1 MPQFI
6 LAIEPLIRNINMD
19 DSILGLNIEGN
30 NIPKA
35 LAYADDVSCI
45 IVPNQHNLQKIFSHY
60 QVMSE
65 LSGLN
70 LNADKTEI
78 ISRGD
83 ESNLYNLNYNQDTVT
98 VKTGEDVKINGI
110 YLSFD
115 VNKVRER
122 NFNKIYS
129 SVEKQLRMWSSRG
142 LSLMGKI
149 QIYKTFGLSQ
159 ILFACST
166 IMLTK
171 KEDMQLSNLIFKF
184 IWNRNMDSKKAPDRI
199 KRSILNLKVKD
210 LGFGMI
216 DFRDVITSIRV
227 KNVTRLLNN
236 PDHPMNKIIRNSI
249 NSSIINIKC
258 LNKVRPTI
266 DEAIDKIRNMWL
278 TAIKKCIHE
287 GVAPKILVD
296 IALNE
301 YVGNITYHRF
311 RNKRLVLTHRHD
323 RLFEINNLSRDH
335 PIFKKIDKNIQ
346 GLLSL
351 NTTYLDNYVPSSF
364 ENNYSILPIIDKFKP
379 TAVVTSRE
387 IRTTFQ
393 SVTSKSCKMITE
405 PNEDCLTNLGHTIAK
420 LTNVRSK
427 TTLLR
432 TIHGDI
438 YCGTRMKK
446 FGMIDSDLCSR
457 CGFPETIA
465 HQIMECSYVTK
476 IWEIVSNLTGI
487 KIKNLNQ
494 ILGHDPTH
502 DKITL
507 TLHAEIIRQLLAI
520 TRPTTD
526 PINVVLSSV
535 RRLAI
540 VEKGITKFQINN
552 MLKELTAIT

>member
-1 MPQFI
+1 
-6 LAIEPLIRNINMD
+6 
-19 DSILGLNIEGN
+19 
-30 NIPKA
+30 
-35 LAYADDVSCI
+35 
-45 IVPNQHNLQKIFSHY
+45 
-60 QVMSE
+60 
-65 LSGLN
+65 
-70 LNADKTEI
+70 
-78 ISRGD
+78 
-83 ESNLYNLNYNQDTVT
+83 
-98 VKTGEDVKINGI
+98 
-110 YLSFD
+110 
-115 VNKVRER
+115 
-122 NFNKIYS
+122 
-129 SVEKQLRMWSSRG
+129 
-142 LSLMGKI
+142 
-149 QIYKTFGLSQ
+149 
-159 ILFACST
+159 
-166 IMLTK
+166 
-171 KEDMQLSNLIFKF
+171 
-184 IWNRNMDSKKAPDRI
+184 
-199 KRSILNLKVKD
+199 
-210 LGFGMI
+210 
-216 DFRDVITSIRV
+216 
-227 KNVTRLLNN
+227 
-236 PDHPMNKIIRNSI
+236 
-249 NSSIINIKC
+249 
-258 LNKVRPTI
+258 
-266 DEAIDKIRNMWL
+266 MWL

-301 YVGNITYHRF
+301 YVGNVTYHRF

-432 TIHGDI
+432 AIHGDI
-438 YCGTRMKK
+438 YCGTHMKK
-446 FGMIDSDLCSR
+446 FGMTDSDLCSR